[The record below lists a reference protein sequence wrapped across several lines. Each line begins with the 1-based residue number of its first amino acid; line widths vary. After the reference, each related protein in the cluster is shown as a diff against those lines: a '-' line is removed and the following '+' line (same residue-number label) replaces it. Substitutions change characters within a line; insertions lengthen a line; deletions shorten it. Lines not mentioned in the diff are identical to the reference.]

1 MNQIPPEAGR
11 LHIRSLTPED
21 YPLYDQWEADL
32 HRMHVE
38 ARPDLFCP
46 LEHPVP
52 QEQYLEELNDCHEL
66 RLLPEADGAPAGMC
80 SFTLREAPGSPLRKP
95 DKSLYVV
102 AVSYTHLDVYKR
114 QAGARL
120 LRRLA
125 EDRYAVL
132 YVTEALCTQIPEEI
146 GRLRER
152 PLPAVVPIPGISGNT
167 GMGLEQV
174 KRSVEQAV
182 GSNIL
187 ENES

>member
-11 LHIRSLTPED
+11 LYIRSLTPED

-66 RLLPEADGAPAGMC
+66 RLLAEVDGVPAGMC
-80 SFTLREAPGSPLRKP
+80 SFTLREAPGSPLLKP

-102 AVSYTHLDVYKR
+102 DLYVAPAFRRQGVASALLAEGERQGRAFGAKRLSLTVWPFNQQALQFYQRLGLGIRSYTLEKE
-114 QAGARL
+114 L
-120 LRRLA
+120 
-125 EDRYAVL
+125 E
-132 YVTEALCTQIPEEI
+132 P
-146 GRLRER
+146 
-152 PLPAVVPIPGISGNT
+152 PFSGT
-167 GMGLEQV
+167 
-174 KRSVEQAV
+174 R
-182 GSNIL
+182 
-187 ENES
+187 

>member
-66 RLLPEADGAPAGMC
+66 RLLAEVDGVPAGMC
-80 SFTLREAPGSPLRKP
+80 SFTLREAPGSPLLKP

-102 AVSYTHLDVYKR
+102 DLYVAPLSQTGVASALLAEGERQGRAFGAKR
-114 QAGARL
+114 LSLTVWPFNQTGPSVLPAAGAGNPL
-120 LRRLA
+120 LH
-125 EDRYAVL
+125 
-132 YVTEALCTQIPEEI
+132 
-146 GRLRER
+146 
-152 PLPAVVPIPGISGNT
+152 PGKGAGTPFFWNKVNRHFW
-167 GMGLEQV
+167 LLQ
-174 KRSVEQAV
+174 
-182 GSNIL
+182 
-187 ENES
+187 

>member
-52 QEQYLEELNDCHEL
+52 QEQYWEELNDCHEL
-66 RLLPEADGAPAGMC
+66 RLLAEVDGVPAGMC
-80 SFTLREAPGSPLRKP
+80 SFTLREAPGSPLLKP

-102 AVSYTHLDVYKR
+102 DLYVAPAFRRQGVASALLEEGERQGRAFGAKRLSLTVWPFNQQALQFYQRLGLGIRSYT
-114 QAGARL
+114 
-120 LRRLA
+120 
-125 EDRYAVL
+125 
-132 YVTEALCTQIPEEI
+132 
-146 GRLRER
+146 
-152 PLPAVVPIPGISGNT
+152 
-167 GMGLEQV
+167 LE
-174 KRSVEQAV
+174 KE
-182 GSNIL
+182 L
-187 ENES
+187 EPHFS